1 MRDCLQ
7 VDDRT
12 VYELHHLSEH
22 LIGGFIELLEM
33 DLLVG
38 LEERVVFGHLV
49 SEDVP
54 LMHHP
59 VCEAEEGR
67 RVQFELDRLNKI

>member
-1 MRDCLQ
+1 
-7 VDDRT
+7 
-12 VYELHHLSEH
+12 
-22 LIGGFIELLEM
+22 M

-67 RVQFELDRLNKI
+67 RVQFELDRLNKV